1 MATTKITSA
10 VDLTCR
16 DSALDTDSFLKNM
29 YVYED
34 ADGDPQAAKRPA
46 VYNELT
52 TDTPADY
59 PVHGFYQR
67 KNTLAPIGPANPESD
82 VAVSDDTIET
92 FHTNI
97 YGQFVGGG
105 NYIYYAENNNI
116 SNWARGQALAASVT
130 VAGVAFS
137 YADDLWAVLDN
148 SGKIWTADKDDLTA
162 WTDRGTLGS
171 YTTAYDLGYMATDD
185 LFVAVGSD
193 GGSNPLYTSPDGVTW
208 TSRTNPTGN
217 AMTAVACA
225 ISYAV
230 AVNQS
235 GEIITS
241 PDGVTWT
248 SRTSVG
254 AYAWNSIAV
263 RQYGVTDVWIAVG
276 DNGKIMRATSNAP
289 TSFTEITGHGITA
302 DLYDVFAVEQYIV
315 GGDISVDFIA
325 VGQNGAIYYTTDNGA
340 TWTAG
345 NVVNYGAASSSMM
358 CVGPLAVHEGYG
370 SDPIIRTNPESM
382 GFVAFYN
389 TGTNA
394 FMRSITSMN
403 GIDWFA
409 GDDFHNFY
417 RLEGNSCMVRA
428 EQSNHTHT
436 ETLEYAT
443 SVFSYENYPFRSL
456 YTKGY
461 FAELSIPNNSVLGMM
476 VPGDGIWHNSSNA
489 EFGNG
494 GMAFCIGN
502 SRPILFHGY
511 GVADGDSTLLTYPF
525 EYVKNP
531 TEWLVNGIVSMDGF
545 FFIMT
550 NKGNIYHCE
559 NQNYRKW
566 PALNVINA
574 ELEGDAGRGIAKHHN
589 QILAFG
595 QYTTEVFRNASNPA
609 GSVLSRR
616 EDIRYQIGLAAPN
629 TMSTYNDITA
639 FIGQGKN
646 QVRGVYAIAN
656 FQMKKISTPYIDNLI
671 NKYGSWGYTSETP
684 YHLRNFFGEIMEYD
698 GNTFYVLNLY
708 TEAGDPITV
717 VYDFRTGLWHN
728 WYIQDQTQTNSWISG
743 AGTDDRLPALSFT
756 AAADGSKYVML
767 DNGKVYEF
775 GKQSLSSVVDTN
787 ASIECIWQSPTME
800 FKEVPTRNYKR
811 FRGAY
816 YIGDKVTPVSGDATA
831 SLQWT
836 DDDYQSF
843 NSGRNITVSDDYPYL
858 PSLGTARRRAF
869 KFTYTADAD
878 IRFNGIEIDFKVG
891 RR

>member
-1 MATTKITSA
+1 MPTTKISA
-10 VDLTCR
+10 VVNLTCR
-16 DSALDTDSFLKNM
+16 DSGLDTDSFLKNL

-67 KNTLAPIGPANPESD
+67 KNTLAPVGPANPESD
-82 VAVSDDTIET
+82 VAVGDDTIET
-92 FHTNI
+92 FHTNV

-105 NYIYYAENNNI
+105 NYIYYSENNNI
-116 SNWARGQALAASVT
+116 NNWARGQALAASVT

-137 YADDLWAVLDN
+137 YADDLWVVLDN
-148 SGKIWTADKDDLTA
+148 SGKIWTADRTDLST
-162 WTDRGTLGS
+162 WTDRGTLTG
-171 YTTAYDLGYMATDD
+171 YTVAYDLDYMYTDD
-185 LFVAVGSD
+185 LFIAVGND
-193 GGSNPLYTSPDGVTW
+193 GSSNDLFTSPDGVTW
-208 TSRTNPTGN
+208 TARTNPSGN
-217 AMTAVACA
+217 PMTAVACA
-225 ISYAV
+225 VSYAV

-263 RQYGVTDVWIAVG
+263 KQYGATDVWIAVG
-276 DNGKIMRATSNAP
+276 DSGKIMRSASDTP
-289 TSFTEITGHGITA
+289 TSFTEITGTGITA
-302 DLYDVFAVEQYIV
+302 NLHDVFAVEQYVV

-325 VGQNGAIYYTTDNGA
+325 VGQNGAIYYSTDNGLN
-340 TWTAG
+340 WTAG
-345 NVVNYGAASSSMM
+345 NFVNYGAASSTMK
-358 CVGPLAVHEGYG
+358 CVGPLAIHEGYG
-370 SDPIIRTNPESM
+370 SNPITRTNPEAM

-389 TGTNA
+389 TGINSYMKT
-394 FMRSITSMN
+394 SHSMN
-403 GIDWFA
+403 GIDWFT
-409 GDDFHNFY
+409 GDDYHNYY
-417 RLEGNSCMVRA
+417 RLEGRYCTVRP
-428 EQSNHTHT
+428 EYSNDTHT

-443 SVFSYENYPFRSL
+443 SIFSYENYPLRSM

-461 FAELSIPNNSVLGMM
+461 FAELYVPNNSVLGMM
-476 VPGDGIWHNSSNA
+476 VPGDGVWHDNSYA

-511 GVADGDSTLLTYPF
+511 GVPDGDSTLMTYPF

-531 TEWLVNGIVSMDGF
+531 TEWLVNGIVSLDGY

-550 NKGNIYHCE
+550 NKGNIYHCDS
-559 NQNYRKW
+559 QNYRKW
-566 PALNVINA
+566 PALNVVNA

-595 QYTTEVFRNASNPA
+595 QYTTEIFYDAANPV

-629 TMSTYNDITA
+629 TMSTHNEITA

-646 QVRGVYAIAN
+646 QVRGVYAIDN

-671 NKYGSWGYTSETP
+671 NKYGSWGYATGTP
-684 YHLRNFFGEIMEYD
+684 YYLRNFFGEIMEFD
-698 GNTFYVLNLY
+698 GNIFYVLNFY
-708 TEAGDPITV
+708 TINNSPITI
-717 VYDFRTGLWHN
+717 VYDFKTGLWYN
-728 WYIQDQTQTNSWISG
+728 WYIQDQAEANSWVSG

-756 AAADGSKYVML
+756 AATDGTKYIML

-775 GKQSLSSVVDTN
+775 GKNALTSVVDTTN
-787 ASIECIWQSPTME
+787 SIECIWQSSFVE

-816 YIGDKVTPVSGDATA
+816 YMGDKVTPVSGSVTAT
-831 SLQWT
+831 LQWT
-836 DDDYQSF
+836 DDDYQNFST
-843 NSGRNITVSDDYPYL
+843 GRNITVSDDYPYL
-858 PSLGTARRRAF
+858 PGLGTARKRAF

-878 IRFNGIEIDFKVG
+878 IRFNGIEIDFKTG
-891 RR
+891 TH